1 MVGMPDL
8 LTLADGRSF
17 ARGVATYLIGQP
29 GEPAAGRL
37 LLEIAIENR
46 RLVVAVDT
54 GGHYLI
60 CDPEFALALEPYLT
74 DPVGKTRLT
83 IRGVEYRGT
92 LYLLTMEFLA
102 NRGEN
107 LLVPTTVFIPDLF
120 PGEAWNL
127 PSFLGFTAALD
138 RVRFAIDPETTQFYF
153 GGLGDT

>member
-1 MVGMPDL
+1 VVSGGL
-8 LTLADGRSF
+8 LYFQDGEIF
-17 ARGVATYLIGQP
+17 ATAAAEYFT
-29 GEPAAGRL
+29 GEPDTATASRL
-37 LLEIAIENR
+37 MIKIAIEGQPTIA
-46 RLVVAVDT
+46 VVDT
-54 GGHYLI
+54 GAPYLI
-60 CDPEFALALEPYLT
+60 CSPELTPQLEPYLT

-107 LLVPTTVFIPDLF
+107 LLVPTTVFIPHLP